1 MKKKK
6 VWIPLILG
14 LVFLAGLCV
23 ALYQPIKQHYLIP
36 HHIEQENQKIMK
48 QSSKDIDKNKKKNDL
63 KYDYDSQNVQR
74 VGETK
79 VSKSVDPRYMNGMII
94 VPSVNIK
101 LPILEGMSNTN
112 LNYGAGTMK
121 PHQQMGKNNYALAG
135 HHAYNENALF
145 TPLMHL
151 PKHAKIYLTDKD
163 KVYEYQTT
171 KQFVVDKSQGQVIN
185 DVNNKKMV
193 TLVTCTDV
201 EGTKRLI
208 IQGKLSHV
216 YQFNNAPQSV
226 AQQINN

>member
-6 VWIPLILG
+6 VWIPIFLG
-14 LVFLAGLCV
+14 IVFLVGLCV
-23 ALYQPIKQHYLIP
+23 ALYQPIKQHFFVP
-36 HHIEQENQKIMK
+36 HHIEQENQKVLK
-48 QSSKDIDKNKKKNDL
+48 QSSKDIDKNKKNDDL
-63 KYDYDSQNVQR
+63 KYSYDSKNVQR
-74 VGETK
+74 LGEG
-79 VSKSVDPRYMNGMII
+79 KSGSIDPRYMNGVII

-121 PHQQMGKNNYALAG
+121 PHQKMGKNNYALAG

-145 TPLMHL
+145 TPLMRL

-185 DVNNKKMV
+185 DVDGKKMV

-208 IQGKLSHV
+208 IQGELKHTYDV
-216 YQFNNAPQSV
+216 NEAPSSV
-226 AQQINN
+226 VKQIND